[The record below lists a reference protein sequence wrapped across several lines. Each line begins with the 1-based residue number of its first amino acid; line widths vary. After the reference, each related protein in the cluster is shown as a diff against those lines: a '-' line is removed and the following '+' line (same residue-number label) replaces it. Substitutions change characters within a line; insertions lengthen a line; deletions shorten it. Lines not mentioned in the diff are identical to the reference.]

1 MGVHHLWS
9 ILSSVGK
16 QTALSDLVG
25 KTLAVDLSGWVCQAL
40 NCRPMSATVQKP
52 HLRNLF
58 FRIHHMY
65 RLGINLVFVVDGEA
79 TKMKWKTMDKRARAE
94 SDYDI
99 PKRRTGRRSRLHLYV
114 KEVSMTCNKMDCTL
128 INDTMHFNKEN
139 LHVSMHLA
147 CQYLSCYCECCGK
160 ANHC

>member
-9 ILSSVGK
+9 ILASVGK

-40 NCRPMSATVQKP
+40 NCRPMSATLQKP

-65 RLGINLVFVVDGEA
+65 RLGINLVFVVDGKA
-79 TKMKWKTMDKRARAE
+79 TKMKWQTMDKRARAE
-94 SDYDI
+94 NDQNI
-99 PKRRTGRRSRLHLYV
+99 TKRKTGRRSRLHMYV
-114 KEVSMTCNKMDCTL
+114 KEVSRSLFCFVIAILTK
-128 INDTMHFNKEN
+128 
-139 LHVSMHLA
+139 
-147 CQYLSCYCECCGK
+147 Y
-160 ANHC
+160 

>member
-9 ILSSVGK
+9 LLTSVGK
-16 QTALSDLVG
+16 QVGLSELVG

-40 NCRPMSATVQKP
+40 NCRPMSAAVQKP

-94 SDYDI
+94 SDHDV
-99 PKRRTGRRSRLHLYV
+99 PKRKTGRRSRLHIYV
-114 KEVSMTCNKMDCTL
+114 KEVSELLHMITCPQFILPNIMDISWL
-128 INDTMHFNKEN
+128 PI
-139 LHVSMHLA
+139 
-147 CQYLSCYCECCGK
+147 LSYGQISFYTK
-160 ANHC
+160 LM